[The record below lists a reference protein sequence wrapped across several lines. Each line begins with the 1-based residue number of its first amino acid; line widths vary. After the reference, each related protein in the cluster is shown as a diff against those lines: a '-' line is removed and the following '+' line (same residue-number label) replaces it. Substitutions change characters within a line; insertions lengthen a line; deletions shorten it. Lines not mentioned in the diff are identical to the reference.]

1 MNYFFAFMCILNI
14 FLWIFFFVRIRKF
27 FSPTG
32 EIQKIRDEMNKMVR
46 DIDATTQR
54 DADIIDDK
62 ILKLRKLIAEADKRI
77 SLAQEEE
84 VKNVSLKN
92 MKQSIA
98 EHTYTK
104 AVKDAFKKAQKS
116 LFDDE
121 DEYDVS
127 SVKNE
132 TDFQKSSNYKEVPI
146 IEPNIYFS
154 DKPIQKEKSLTE
166 KVLEL
171 NALGMRIEDIARE
184 LKSSITEVEL
194 IVGLNSK

>member
-14 FLWIFFFVRIRKF
+14 FLWIFFFVRIRKI

-166 KVLEL
+166 KV
-171 NALGMRIEDIARE
+171 
-184 LKSSITEVEL
+184 
-194 IVGLNSK
+194 

>member
-1 MNYFFAFMCILNI
+1 
-14 FLWIFFFVRIRKF
+14 
-27 FSPTG
+27 
-32 EIQKIRDEMNKMVR
+32 MNKMVR